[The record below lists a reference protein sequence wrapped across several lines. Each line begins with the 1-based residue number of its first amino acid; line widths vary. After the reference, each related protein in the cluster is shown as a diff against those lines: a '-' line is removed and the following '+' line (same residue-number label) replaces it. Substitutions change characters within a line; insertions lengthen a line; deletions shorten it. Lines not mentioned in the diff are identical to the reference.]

1 MGIEI
6 NCRAIA
12 EGVKLGVREKAD
24 LFEKSHG
31 RPPALMVIT
40 VDTGDEASK
49 VYVRNKLRDC
59 RECNID
65 SYHTIIDD
73 YPGVKRKLI
82 YEIELANEDENVD
95 GIIVQLP
102 LPGEIHPATIAEVID
117 PAKDVDGIT
126 LDNTWALYN
135 GDPCLEPCTPAG
147 VMKVLN
153 SYNLIRPG
161 GNAVVIGR
169 SMIVGRPMAM
179 MLEHA
184 DMTVTLCHSKTKRC
198 DLAHALETADVVV
211 SAAGKPGLIE
221 GAMLGNE
228 PAVMDVGITRCEDGK
243 LHGDCADDVKD
254 YASFYTPVPGGIGL
268 MTRAMLLSNT
278 VKAAEARLH
287 G

>member
-12 EGVKLGVREKAD
+12 EGVKLGVREKAG

-49 VYVRNKLRDC
+49 IYVRNKLRDC

-65 SYHTIIDD
+65 SYHVIIDD
-73 YPGVKRKLI
+73 YSGVERELI
-82 YEIELANEDENVD
+82 YEIGLANEDENVD

-102 LPGEIHPATIAEVID
+102 LPADIDPVTVAEVID
-117 PAKDVDGIT
+117 PAKDVDGISPA
-126 LDNTWALYN
+126 NTWRLYA
-135 GDPCLEPCTPAG
+135 GDPGLEPCTPAG
-147 VMKVLN
+147 VMKILN

-169 SMIVGRPMAM
+169 SMIVGKPMAM

-184 DMTVTLCHSKTKRC
+184 DMTVTLCHSKTPWCK
-198 DLAHALETADVVV
+198 LSHALDAADVVV
-211 SAAGKPGLIE
+211 SAVGKPGLIR
-221 GAMLGNE
+221 GTMLGNA
-228 PAVMDVGITRCEDGK
+228 PAVIDVGITRGEDGK
-243 LHGDCADDVKD
+243 LHGDCDETVPK
-254 YASFYTPVPGGIGL
+254 YCSYYTPVPGGIGP
-268 MTRAMLLSNT
+268 MTRAMLLSNI
-278 VKAAEARLH
+278 VKAAEWRCC
-287 G
+287 